1 MMERLMT
8 SQDLSDILGVPP
20 RTLDQWAYLKQGPPF
35 LKVGRHRRYRSV
47 DVEAWIAAQVSTSSD
62 ARKKN
67 R

>member
-8 SQDLSDILGVPP
+8 SQDLSDILGVPL

-35 LKVGRHRRYRSV
+35 LRVGRHRRYRPV
-47 DVEAWIAAQVSTSSD
+47 DVEAWIAAQVSTS
-62 ARKKN
+62 AGERKGN